1 MRVTKPTETQVLIE
15 DPLLRGFKLEV
26 ESETGLVNSKF
37 DNIYET
43 LVLAYRFPG
52 MDASKQIFY
61 GDKLSLLTIFSS
73 TFQNLIERD
82 IMSVSDLEALISGV
96 REVIGDKPTPK
107 EDILRYIDRC
117 LSTDKKLDLDAVL
130 ITIKTMLE

>member
-1 MRVTKPTETQVLIE
+1 MKVTKPTETQVLIE
-15 DPLLRGFKLEV
+15 DQALRGFKVEV
-26 ESETGLVNSKF
+26 ESETGLADSKF
-37 DNIYET
+37 DSVYET

-61 GDKLSLLTIFSS
+61 GDKLSLLTIFCSI
-73 TFQNLIERD
+73 FQNLIERN
-82 IMSVSDLEALISGV
+82 SLTVSDLETMVDGV
-96 REVIGDKPTPK
+96 REVLGDKPTPK
-107 EDILRYIDRC
+107 ENVIKYIDKC